1 MIDLTSIIRLAKDLN
16 LIQNVRQKLVRQNE
30 PAAAKLAEV
39 LDELAKMVGA
49 LDEEIVRYLSL
60 SLNDENVI
68 AGRTMLLGLEA
79 GQSMLRMG
87 EARGHCYKIANI
99 YDKYLKR
106 WFHDVLDPGEAQQL
120 DFLFDTLHT
129 ADSVMLYA
137 MESVTR
143 WLRDEAQQTLDAVDV
158 DDLFGANQ
166 RIRDARRE
174 VRDARIQ
181 LTEAMSSLRGMQA
194 EFIAVS
200 KVV

>member
-16 LIQNVRQKLVRQNE
+16 LIQNVRDKLVRQNE

-39 LDELAKMVGA
+39 LDELVKMVNA